1 MGATVVVFAFDPVDE
16 LEGRAGVLVVADDL
30 AERLVAE
37 HRAELLEAHRNE
49 SMRYV
54 TGSAANL
61 EAAAALRASHGLLG
75 VRRVQ
80 VKPKSARTPRLER

>member
-1 MGATVVVFAFDPVDE
+1 MRTVILFAFDPVDE
-16 LEGRAGVLVVADDL
+16 LEGRAGVLVVAEDL
-30 AERLVAE
+30 AVRLLEER
-37 HRAELLEAHRNE
+37 RAELLEDHRNK

-61 EAAAALRASHGLLG
+61 EAAAALRSARGLVG

-80 VKPKSARTPRLER
+80 VKPKSARTARLER

>member
-1 MGATVVVFAFDPVDE
+1 MSSVVIFAFDPVDE
-16 LEGRAGVLVVADDL
+16 LEGRSGVIVCAGDL
-30 AERLVAE
+30 AGRLIAE
-37 HRAELLEAHRNE
+37 HRAEDLESHRNE

-61 EAAAALRASHGLLG
+61 EAAAALRASRGLVA

-80 VKPKSARTPRLER
+80 VRQRPAKTARLER